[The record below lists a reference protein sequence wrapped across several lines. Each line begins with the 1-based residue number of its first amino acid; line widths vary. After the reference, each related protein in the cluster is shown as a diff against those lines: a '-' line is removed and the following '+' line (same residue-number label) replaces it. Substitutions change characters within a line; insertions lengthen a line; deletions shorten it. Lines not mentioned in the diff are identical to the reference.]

1 MGLGQGAAAGPV
13 SGVQTSALAL
23 PQEVWKHPHT
33 ARVLG
38 RRPQGEGEMLAV
50 GLSGP
55 CALPAAL
62 GADCQRLLL
71 LSRYLRDVDDTTL
84 MAESKEKLKS
94 FFRRRVKELA

>member
-23 PQEVWKHPHT
+23 PREVWKHPHT

-62 GADCQRLLL
+62 GAGCQRLLL
-71 LSRYLRDVDDTTL
+71 LSRCLAGLSSPFCSASSTHSLGLT
-84 MAESKEKLKS
+84 
-94 FFRRRVKELA
+94 RV